1 MCGICGFIDKS
12 NWGMKIL
19 NEMNNTMIHR
29 GPDDSGVWL
38 NQLGSNYIGMAHRRL
53 SIIDV
58 SPLGHQPMIS
68 QDGNCIIVFNGEIYN
83 FKELRNILEEYG
95 YKFKSNCDTEV
106 ALYAY
111 CKWGIEAFSKLNGMF
126 AICICDILNNQVI
139 LARDRIGKKPL
150 YYYKNNDCFIF
161 ASELKAIMKYPTFK
175 KDINNRAILNYL
187 CYQYINAPETI
198 FENTFKLNAGELLIW
213 NAGNI
218 RTKKYWDIYNV
229 YTTNKAHLENDY
241 KIAKANVKRKII
253 DAVSCRMEA
262 DVPLGL
268 FLSGGI
274 DSTLIAAIASD
285 IFTERIKTFS
295 IGFEDKSRNEAN
307 LAKETATLLDCDHTE
322 LYVDETLLLNML
334 DEIPHYF
341 DEPFA
346 DPSEIPTMLVSKLA
360 KNSVTVALSGDGG
373 DELFCGYSMYDYLFW
388 FQKTDLLA
396 NYLYK
401 LNNSTLL
408 SKIKFDS
415 VLPNE
420 LKAVINNRDINT
432 KTQLFIDLPERFA
445 SNMLK
450 YASPNSVK
458 YQLEEKFLLE
468 NWQYRRMLLDMCT
481 YLPEDILTKT
491 DRASMHYSLEVRCPL
506 LDYNIVE
513 YSFKIPHKFKYNR
526 REKKYIL
533 KDILSD
539 YMPMNMVKRPKKGFG
554 VPLGNWLRTSL
565 KERILYYADENK
577 LKKQGIFRYE
587 TVLQLISLVD
597 KSDRKP
603 YPKLLWSFLVFQM
616 WYEYY
621 IE

>member
-1 MCGICGFIDKS
+1 MCGICGFIDKN

-83 FKELRNILEEYG
+83 FKELRNILEEDG

-111 CKWGIEAFSKLNGMF
+111 CKWGIDAFSKLNGMF
-126 AICICDILNNQVI
+126 AICICDMLNNQVI

-218 RTKKYWDIYNV
+218 QTKKYWDIYKV
-229 YTTNKAHLENDY
+229 YTTNKVHLENDY
-241 KIAKANVKRKII
+241 KIAKENVKRKII

-285 IFTERIKTFS
+285 VSTERIKTFS

-360 KNSVTVALSGDGG
+360 KNNVTVALSGDGG

-445 SNMLK
+445 SDMLK